1 MLSTFF
7 SLKMLFPQRHAHSKL
22 EADIYPCFPDNNP
35 VALLNCVITSSEK
48 ISLQHESFPCNN

>member
-1 MLSTFF
+1 MLPTFF

-48 ISLQHESFPCNN
+48 ISLQQECFPCNN